1 MLENV
6 ILPTELKEELVESIK
21 QIKCIHKIYTEWGFK
36 DIDNNPR
43 VVLNFHGPSGTGKT
57 LAAEEIAK
65 YFKLAIIH
73 ANPADV
79 NSKYVGISEKIVV
92 DLFKRAKDSGS
103 ILFFDE
109 ADCLLRARS
118 NSSESGSLRSSNNIV
133 TTILTELETHTGI
146 VIFATNLLKNYDPAF
161 EARIAKHLHFPL
173 PLLKAR
179 IGIINK
185 LIPTKAPLEEG
196 FRNEDNIVELAL
208 LCEGFSG
215 RHIKNAVL
223 NLLTNAAVNHKEVI
237 TMELA
242 MEVFEKAKKSYI
254 EYHKSI

>member
-1 MLENV
+1 MLEKV
-6 ILPTELKEELVESIK
+6 ILPTALKEELVESIK
-21 QIKCIHKIYTEWGFK
+21 QIQCVHKIYNVWGFK
-36 DIDNNPR
+36 EIDINPR

-65 YFKLAIIH
+65 HFDLKIIH
-73 ANPADV
+73 ATPSDI
-79 NSKYVGISEKIVV
+79 NSKYMGVSEKIVV
-92 DLFKRAKDSGS
+92 DLFKRAKETSS

-109 ADCLLRARS
+109 ADCLLNARS
-118 NSSESGSLRSSNNIV
+118 NSGEGTSRSANSIV

-146 VIFATNLLKNYDPAF
+146 VIFATNLLKKYDPAF

-173 PLLKAR
+173 PLLEAR
-179 IGIINK
+179 IDIIDK
-185 LIPTKAPLEEG
+185 LIPTKAPLEKG
-196 FRNEDNIVELAL
+196 FRNNLLDLAL

-223 NLLTNAAVNHKEVI
+223 NLLTNAAVNHKNVI

-242 MEVFEKAKKSYI
+242 MEVFKKAKKSYI
-254 EYHKSI
+254 EYHESI